1 MPWLRLPCRQHAW
14 SCSSLTLANLFFLL
28 RHILHSRRGI
38 GRWLTDVSPL
48 RPLLVPGQ
56 QCTFTMQST
65 DQTDAWKPS
74 LTLLFSS
81 SKAASVDKPG
91 AGYATI
97 ASGSG
102 DGGGGGGGSGSG
114 STGHSTQAEHAARA
128 PRPAP
133 AATRSLP
140 SSLRV
145 SISSN
150 STLGSG
156 FTLVGGK
163 AQAVL
168 PAAGSGGTSEAARLL
183 PLPWPG
189 GSMDA
194 GYNRRQLP
202 FQFETPAGVRRALL
216 VAAITGHGQDRLYK

>member
-1 MPWLRLPCRQHAW
+1 MA
-14 SCSSLTLANLFFLL
+14 LTDLL
-28 RHILHSRRGI
+28 LLCHILHARRGI

-65 DQTDAWKPS
+65 DQTDAWRPS

-81 SKAASVDKPG
+81 SKAASVDKRG
-91 AGYATI
+91 AGNATI
-97 ASGSG
+97 ARGSG
-102 DGGGGGGGSGSG
+102 GGG

-128 PRPAP
+128 PLPAP

-145 SISSN
+145 VISSN

-156 FTLVGGK
+156 FTLVDEV
-163 AQAVL
+163 QAVL
-168 PAAGSGGTSEAARLL
+168 PAAGSEGASEAARLL

-189 GSMDA
+189 GSLDA
-194 GYNRRQLP
+194 GYNRRQLA

-216 VAAITGHGQDRLYK
+216 VAAITGHGQDLLYK